1 MIYLQSPEYITSK
14 YAFQLKISFN
24 SDHFKQVQGVIS
36 PTNFINHL
44 MLHFNNYNAS
54 QVVSQ
59 KKPGIAFGFKTRL

>member
-1 MIYLQSPEYITSK
+1 MIYLQSPEDITSK
-14 YAFQLKISFN
+14 YAFQLKINFN

-59 KKPGIAFGFKTRL
+59 KKPGIASEFKTRL